1 MLNQLITIFLM
12 KNLTNRPLG
21 TNEKVY
27 WVLDQKNTTHFA
39 VAAEIEGNA
48 TDSEWRQALDTVQNR
63 HPNLSVHISGN
74 EYSTAQFIPVDDCR
88 IPLRIVNAASGDS
101 WNNILEEELSNPLDI
116 NTAPLARA
124 TLIQQPGKS
133 IFIFLSN
140 HCIGDGMSVALVIRD
155 VLIVLSGKTV
165 EDLLPLSSLDEL
177 AGVPLKVL
185 ENEKPDGFEQA
196 KISLVPRTTVNV
208 ERLSISGTLTRKL
221 IDRSKSERTTVHG
234 ALSATIV
241 LALKSR
247 IEVSLQKKPV
257 RILHPLSARTTL
269 GLGEDF
275 GLLLSI
281 ITLPYEPSPQQ
292 TFWDFAREVRQGIAS
307 TQTQEWLKADTNA
320 TQGLFDSGLDLNTVE
335 GALHQGTAHEIMLTN
350 LGLLSFPSDFGPLQL
365 KSLWG
370 PVVLTPHPL
379 AQTIGVATF
388 NGELTLSL
396 TSLAPSKSLLEA
408 VEKMI
413 EKVCSTQQD
422 MQVGLLSAY
431 DHG

>member
-1 MLNQLITIFLM
+1 M
-12 KNLTNRPLG
+12 KKTTHRPLG

-27 WVLDQKNTTHFA
+27 WVLDQKNTTQFA
-39 VAAEIEGNA
+39 VAAEIKGNA
-48 TDSEWRQALDTVQNR
+48 TYSEWRQALDTVQNR

-74 EYSTAQFIPVDDCR
+74 EYSTAHFIPVEDCK
-88 IPLRIVNAASGDS
+88 IPLRIINAAGGES
-101 WNNILEEELSNPLDI
+101 WNSVLEEELSKPIDI
-116 NTAPLARA
+116 NIAPLARA

-140 HCIGDGMSVALVIRD
+140 HSIGDGMSVALLIRD
-155 VLIVLSGKTV
+155 VLTVISGKTI

-177 AGVPLKVL
+177 AGVSLKQI
-185 ENEKPDGFEQA
+185 ENEKPDGFVQA
-196 KISLVPRTTVNV
+196 KNSLVPRSNV
-208 ERLSISGTLTRKL
+208 IVEHLKLSSTLTGKL

-234 ALSATIV
+234 ALSAAIV
-241 LALKSR
+241 LAFKSR
-247 IEVSLQKKPV
+247 SSASLEEKPV

-281 ITLPYEPSPQQ
+281 ITLPYEPAPQQ

-307 TQTQEWLKADTNA
+307 TQTREWIKADTNA
-320 TQGLFDSGLDLNTVE
+320 TQGLFENGLDLNTIE
-335 GALHQGTAHEIMLTN
+335 DALHQGTAHEIMLTN
-350 LGLLSFPSDFGPLQL
+350 LGLLSFKSDFGTLQL

-370 PVVLTPHPL
+370 PVVLTPH
-379 AQTIGVATF
+379 ASAYTIGVASF

-396 TSLAPSKSLLEA
+396 TGLAPSQSLLEA

-413 EKVCSTQQD
+413 EKVCSTQRD
-422 MQVGLLSAY
+422 MQIDEFY
-431 DHG
+431 

>member
-1 MLNQLITIFLM
+1 M
-12 KNLTNRPLG
+12 KKATNRPLG

-27 WVLDQKNTTHFA
+27 WVLDQKNTTQFA
-39 VAAEIEGNA
+39 VAAEIDGNA

-74 EYSTAQFIPVDDCR
+74 EYSTAHFISVDDCK
-88 IPLRIVNAASGDS
+88 IPLRIVSAASGDN
-101 WNNILEEELSNPLDI
+101 WNSVLEEELSNPIDI
-116 NTAPLARA
+116 NIAPLARA
-124 TLIQQPGKS
+124 TVIQQPGKCV
-133 IFIFLSN
+133 FIFLSN
-140 HCIGDGMSVALVIRD
+140 HSIGDGMSAALLIRD
-155 VLIVLSGKTV
+155 VLTVISGKTI
-165 EDLLPLSSLDEL
+165 EGLLPLPSLDEL
-177 AGVPLKVL
+177 AGVSLKEL
-185 ENEKPDGFEQA
+185 DNEKPEGFEQA
-196 KISLVPRTTVNV
+196 KIGLVPRSKVNI
-208 ERLSISGTLTRKL
+208 ERLKLSSTLTKKL
-221 IDRSKSERTTVHG
+221 IGRSKSESTTVHG
-234 ALSATIV
+234 ALSAAIV

-247 IEVSLQKKPV
+247 SDAALQEKPV

-281 ITLPYEPSPQQ
+281 ITLPHEPVPQQ

-307 TQTQEWLKADTNA
+307 TQTQEWIKADTNA
-320 TQGLFDSGLDLNTVE
+320 TQGLFDNGLDLNTIE
-335 GALHQGTAHEIMLTN
+335 NALHQGTAHEIMLTN
-350 LGLLSFPSDFGPLQL
+350 LGLLCFRSDFASVQL

-370 PVVLTPHPL
+370 PMVLTPHAS

-396 TSLAPSKSLLEA
+396 TGIASSQSLLEA

-422 MQVGLLSAY
+422 IQIDEFYQHPVRSNIRL
-431 DHG
+431 

>member
-1 MLNQLITIFLM
+1 M
-12 KNLTNRPLG
+12 KQLTNRPLG

-27 WVLDQKNTTHFA
+27 WVLDQKNTTQFA
-39 VAAEIEGNA
+39 VAAEIDGNA
-48 TDSEWRQALDTVQNR
+48 TDNEWRQALDTVQNR
-63 HPNLSVHISGN
+63 HPNLSVYISGN
-74 EYSTAQFIPVDDCR
+74 EYSTARFIPVDDCK
-88 IPLRIVNAASGDS
+88 IPLRIVNAASGES
-101 WNNILEEELSNPLDI
+101 WNSILEEELSNPLDI
-116 NTAPLARA
+116 NIAPLARA
-124 TLIQQPGKS
+124 TLIQQPSKS

-140 HCIGDGMSVALVIRD
+140 HCIGDGMSVALLIRD
-155 VLIVLSGKTV
+155 VLTVLSGKTV
-165 EDLLPLSSLDEL
+165 EELLPLPSLDEL
-177 AGVPLKVL
+177 SGASLK
-185 ENEKPDGFEQA
+185 ETGNEKPDKFEQT

-208 ERLSISGTLTRKL
+208 ERRKLSRTLTRKL

-234 ALSATIV
+234 ALSAAIV
-241 LALKSR
+241 LALKSKSDA
-247 IEVSLQKKPV
+247 SLKENLI

-275 GLLLSI
+275 SLLLSI
-281 ITLPYEPSPQQ
+281 ITLSYEPAPHQ

-350 LGLLSFPSDFGPLQL
+350 LGLLSFPSKFGPLQL

-396 TSLAPSKSLLEA
+396 TSLAPTKSLLEA

>member
-1 MLNQLITIFLM
+1 M
-12 KNLTNRPLG
+12 KKAKNRPLG

-27 WVLDQKNTTHFA
+27 WVLDQKNTTQFA
-39 VAAEIEGNA
+39 VAAEIDGNA
-48 TDSEWRQALDTVQNR
+48 TDNEWRQALDTVQNR

-74 EYSTAQFIPVDDCR
+74 EYSTAHFVPVEDCW
-88 IPLRIVNAASGDS
+88 IPLRIVNAASGEG
-101 WNNILEEELSNPLDI
+101 WNSILEEELSNPLDI
-116 NTAPLARA
+116 NIAPLARA

-140 HCIGDGMSVALVIRD
+140 HCIGDGMSVGLLIRD
-155 VLIVLSGKTV
+155 VLTVLSGKTV
-165 EDLLPLSSLDEL
+165 EELLPLPSLDEL
-177 AGVPLKVL
+177 AGASLK
-185 ENEKPDGFEQA
+185 ETGNEKPDGFEQT
-196 KISLVPRTTVNV
+196 KISLVPRTTVNI
-208 ERLSISGTLTRKL
+208 ERRKLSSTLTRKL

-234 ALSATIV
+234 ALSAFIV
-241 LALKSR
+241 LALKSKSDA
-247 IEVSLQKKPV
+247 SLKENLI

-275 GLLLSI
+275 SLLLSI
-281 ITLPYEPSPQQ
+281 ITLPYEPAPQQ
-292 TFWDFAREVRQGIAS
+292 TFWDFAREIRQGIAS

-335 GALHQGTAHEIMLTN
+335 GALHKGTAHEIMLTN
-350 LGLLSFPSDFGPLQL
+350 LGLLSFPSEFGPLQL

-396 TSLAPSKSLLEA
+396 TSLAPTKSLLEA

>member
-1 MLNQLITIFLM
+1 M
-12 KNLTNRPLG
+12 KKTTNRPLG

-27 WVLDQKNTTHFA
+27 WVLDQKNTTQFA
-39 VAAEIEGNA
+39 VAAEIDGNA

-74 EYSTAQFIPVDDCR
+74 EYSTAQFIPVEDCR
-88 IPLRIVNAASGDS
+88 IPLRIVNAASGEG
-101 WNNILEEELSNPLDI
+101 WNNILEEELSNPLDL
-116 NTAPLARA
+116 NFAPLTRA

-140 HCIGDGMSVALVIRD
+140 HCIGDGMSVALLIRD
-155 VLIVLSGKTV
+155 VLTVLSGKTV
-165 EDLLPLSSLDEL
+165 EDLLESDQP
-177 AGVPLKVL
+177 
-185 ENEKPDGFEQA
+185 GFEQA
-196 KISLVPRTTVNV
+196 KISLVPRTTINV
-208 ERLSISGTLTRKL
+208 ERLSLSGTLTRKL

-234 ALSATIV
+234 ALSAAIV

-247 IEVSLQKKPV
+247 SGASLKENPV

-275 GLLLSI
+275 SLLLSI
-281 ITLPYEPSPQQ
+281 ITLPHEPAPQQ
-292 TFWDFAREVRQGIAS
+292 TFWDFAREVRQGIAF

-320 TQGLFDSGLDLNTVE
+320 TQGLFNSGLDLNTVE

-350 LGLLSFPSDFGPLQL
+350 LGLLSFPSEFGPLQL

-408 VEKMI
+408 VEKLI

-422 MQVGLLSAY
+422 MQIDEFYYHPVMNNIRL
-431 DHG
+431 